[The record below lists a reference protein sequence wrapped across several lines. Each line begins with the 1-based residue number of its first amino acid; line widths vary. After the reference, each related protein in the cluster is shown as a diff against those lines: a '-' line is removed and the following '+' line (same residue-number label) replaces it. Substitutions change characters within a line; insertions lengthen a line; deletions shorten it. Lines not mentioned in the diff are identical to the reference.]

1 MQILIDVALE
11 HGLVSREENISLS
24 KEQSRMWGPIV
35 GLVSGMTSG

>member
-24 KEQSRMWGPIV
+24 KEQSGIWGLIV
-35 GLVSGMTSG
+35 GLVSCMTSG